1 MNSIR
6 EALNEHKYLKFS
18 LLIGANAALLY
29 ALYFIIKN
37 FDLIW
42 LNFWGGLG
50 SLVAA
55 LAPLWVGLIIAYVI
69 HPLVKLVD
77 KGLSKLSFK
86 LPDNLPLS
94 NKFTKGRRL
103 LSIVLTLLLI
113 LTLVSALIYGLSV
126 LILGDL
132 MVDGIGAAINSIID
146 YVKSYENVLQEWA
159 NKLPEGELSSKLQ
172 DLAQGA
178 VNWFAENL
186 HLDSMVN
193 FIMNLGG
200 GILNFAL
207 GLVVSIYLL
216 YDKELFLGFANR
228 FVCLLVPSSISPAF
242 WETLRDINKVLSSF
256 IRGASIDAVI
266 VGILSS
272 IALSLLG
279 LDFSVFIGFFAGIS
293 NIIPYFGPILGA
305 IPAFIVGTFTQGI
318 WQGIIAVIILI
329 GIQQI
334 DANLIYPK
342 VVGSQTGLH
351 PLFVLLSVAFAAHF
365 GGIIG
370 MILAVPAAG
379 ILRVLVIRWSQGFE
393 LRREEKAKKNRP
405 ST

>member
-1 MNSIR
+1 MSSLR
-6 EALNEHKYLKFS
+6 EALNDHKYLKFS

-50 SLVAA
+50 KIVAA

-86 LPDNLPLS
+86 LPEILPIS

-103 LSIVLTLLLI
+103 LSIILTLILI

-193 FIMNLGG
+193 FIMSLGG

-216 YDKELFLGFANR
+216 YDRELFLAFANR
-228 FVCLLVPSSISPAF
+228 FVCLLVPSSISSVF

-272 IALSLLG
+272 IALSILG
-279 LDFSVFIGFFAGIS
+279 LEFSVFIGFFAGIS

-318 WQGIIAVIILI
+318 WQGVFAVIILI

-393 LRREEKAKKNRP
+393 SRREKKAEKNRP

>member
-1 MNSIR
+1 MSSLR
-6 EALNEHKYLKFS
+6 EALNDHKYLKFS

-86 LPDNLPLS
+86 LPEILPIS

-103 LSIVLTLLLI
+103 LSIILTLILI

-193 FIMNLGG
+193 FIMSLGG

-216 YDKELFLGFANR
+216 YDRELFLAFANR
-228 FVCLLVPSSISPAF
+228 FVCLLVPSSISSVF

-272 IALSLLG
+272 IALSILG
-279 LDFSVFIGFFAGIS
+279 LEFSVFIGFFAGIS

-318 WQGIIAVIILI
+318 WQGVFAVIILI

-370 MILAVPAAG
+370 MILAVPTAG

-393 LRREEKAKKNRP
+393 SRREKKAEKNRP

>member
-1 MNSIR
+1 MSSLR
-6 EALNEHKYLKFS
+6 EALNDHKYLKFS

-50 SLVAA
+50 KIVAA

-86 LPDNLPLS
+86 FPDNLPLS

-103 LSIVLTLLLI
+103 LSIILTLLLI

-193 FIMNLGG
+193 FIMSLGG

-216 YDKELFLGFANR
+216 YDRELFLAFANR
-228 FVCLLVPSSISPAF
+228 FVCLLVPSSISSVF

-272 IALSLLG
+272 IALSILG
-279 LDFSVFIGFFAGIS
+279 LEFSVFIGFFAGIS

-318 WQGIIAVIILI
+318 WQGVFAVIILI

-393 LRREEKAKKNRP
+393 SRREKKAEKNRP

>member
-1 MNSIR
+1 MSSLR
-6 EALNEHKYLKFS
+6 EALNDHKYLKFS

-86 LPDNLPLS
+86 LPEILPIS

-103 LSIVLTLLLI
+103 LSIILTLILI

-193 FIMNLGG
+193 FIMSLGG

-216 YDKELFLGFANR
+216 YDRELFLAFANR
-228 FVCLLVPSSISPAF
+228 FVCLLVPSSISSVF

-272 IALSLLG
+272 IALSILG
-279 LDFSVFIGFFAGIS
+279 LEFSVFIGFFAGIS

-318 WQGIIAVIILI
+318 WQGVFAVIILI

-393 LRREEKAKKNRP
+393 SRREKKAEKNRP

>member
-1 MNSIR
+1 MSSLR
-6 EALNEHKYLKFS
+6 EALNDHKYLKFS

-86 LPDNLPLS
+86 LPEILPIS

-103 LSIVLTLLLI
+103 LSIILTLILI

-193 FIMNLGG
+193 FIMSLGG

-216 YDKELFLGFANR
+216 YDRELFLAFANR
-228 FVCLLVPSSISPAF
+228 FVCLLVPSSISSVF

-256 IRGASIDAVI
+256 IRGASVDAVI

-272 IALSLLG
+272 IALSILG
-279 LDFSVFIGFFAGIS
+279 LEFSVFIGFFAGIS

-318 WQGIIAVIILI
+318 WQGVFAVIILI

-393 LRREEKAKKNRP
+393 SRREKKAEKNRP

>member
-1 MNSIR
+1 MTSLK
-6 EALNEHKYLKFS
+6 ETLKDHKYLKFS

-29 ALYFIIKN
+29 ALYFIVKN

-42 LNFWGGLG
+42 VNFWGGLG
-50 SLVAA
+50 RIVAA
-55 LAPLWVGLIIAYVI
+55 LAPLWIGLIIAYII
-69 HPLVKLVD
+69 HPLVGLID
-77 KGLSKLSFK
+77 KGLSNLTFKVPDKL
-86 LPDNLPLS
+86 LLS
-94 NKFTKGRRL
+94 DKSTKSRRL
-103 LSIVLTLLLI
+103 LSII
-113 LTLVSALIYGLSV
+113 LTLVIILTLISALIYGLSV

-132 MVDGIGAAINSIID
+132 MVDGIGSAINSIID
-146 YVKSYENVLQEWA
+146 YVKSYEKVLENWA

-172 DLAQGA
+172 ELAQAA
-178 VNWFAENL
+178 VTWLADNL
-186 HLDSMVN
+186 HIDYVIN

-200 GILNFAL
+200 GILNLAL
-207 GLVVSIYLL
+207 GIVVSVYLL
-216 YDKELFLGFANR
+216 FDKELFLGYVNR
-228 FVCLLVPSSISPAF
+228 FAELVLPLSIARGF
-242 WETLRDINKVLSSF
+242 WETLSDINKVLSSF

-266 VGILSS
+266 VGIMSS

-305 IPAFIVGTFTQGI
+305 IPAFIVGTFTEGV
-318 WQGIIAVIILI
+318 WQGVIAVIILI
-329 GIQQI
+329 GIQQV

-370 MILAVPAAG
+370 MLLAVPAAG
-379 ILRVLVIRWSQGFE
+379 ILRVLVIRWSESFAA
-393 LRREEKAKKNRP
+393 RKNKNRP